1 MSSDELSED
10 QKRLVSG
17 AHEFWDVY
25 IVTQGGAIRRTA
37 LPWNFWAYA
46 VWLMHPHT
54 DVEPEYFDK
63 VACREADESRCGY
76 AEALFNVVDRF
87 LDENMS
93 AKYLIEARN
102 DERWSLIKAAFIGE
116 QERRERLWR
125 EAHDEWR
132 QDLPPCL
139 D

>member
-1 MSSDELSED
+1 MSDGELSPD
-10 QKRLVSG
+10 QKKLFSG
-17 AHEFWDVY
+17 AHEFFDVY

-54 DVEPEYFDK
+54 DVEPEYFDQ
-63 VACREADESRCGY
+63 VACREADEARCGY

-93 AKYLIEARN
+93 AKFLIDVRN
-102 DERWSLIKAAFIGE
+102 DEKWKRCEKSFIAE
-116 QERRERLWR
+116 QERREGVWR
-125 EAHDEWR
+125 EANNEFR
-132 QDLPPCL
+132 KGLPPCL